1 MPHVCAVMPS
11 YLCVHPALMGYICW
25 VSSQYSMQRQAP
37 DEPCCLDPSD
47 TLAYVVCTLESVQ
60 LVVMRS

>member
-1 MPHVCAVMPS
+1 MSPVCAVGPR

-25 VSSQYSMQRQAP
+25 VSPQYSMQRQAP

-47 TLAYVVCTLESVQ
+47 TLANVVCTLESAE
-60 LVVMRS
+60 LVMHS